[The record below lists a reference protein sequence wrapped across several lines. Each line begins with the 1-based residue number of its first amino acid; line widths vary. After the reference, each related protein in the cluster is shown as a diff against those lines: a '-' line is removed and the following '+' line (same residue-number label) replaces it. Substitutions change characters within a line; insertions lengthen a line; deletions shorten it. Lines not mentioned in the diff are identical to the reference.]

1 MKKRRYPWNKRKRTV
16 PFNPDRRYL
25 DRAVNEFLAGGG
37 RISTLVLDEKSY
49 QLFVEGSNGLT
60 DADEFLLDQ

>member
-1 MKKRRYPWNKRKRTV
+1 MIKRRYPWNKRKRTV

-37 RISTLVLDEKSY
+37 RISTLVLDENSY
-49 QLFVEGSNGLT
+49 QLFVEGSKGLM

>member
-1 MKKRRYPWNKRKRTV
+1 MKKRRHSWNKRKRTV

-25 DRAVNEFLAGGG
+25 DRAVTEFLAAGG

-49 QLFVEGSNGLT
+49 QLFVEGSNGLR